1 MKIFYAL
8 TLLLLVGTQAFS
20 QARKPLPDS
29 PATEPAAKIIK
40 FYPNP
45 AISFI
50 TFELQ
55 KEDNKTYSFQIF
67 NLLGKKVY
75 DVNNVSPKTLV
86 NLSDFFRGVYIFQL
100 RDKTGRLIDSG
111 KFQVSK

>member
-1 MKIFYAL
+1 MKIFY
-8 TLLLLVGTQAFS
+8 TLSFLIILGTQAFG
-20 QARKPLPDS
+20 QARTPAPGMPS
-29 PATEPAAKIIK
+29 PEPAAKILK

-50 TFELQ
+50 TFEF
-55 KEDNKTYSFQIF
+55 EREANKNYSFQIF

-75 DVNNVSPKTLV
+75 ENNSVTPRTVV
-86 NLSDFFRGVYIFQL
+86 NLADFFRGVYIFQL
-100 RDKTGRLIDSG
+100 RDKGGRLIDSG